1 MIQSEKLLFWGLGD
15 VRISFFYSNIL
26 LLSSL
31 YFLEFDHLVIL
42 IRPTLDLSLSLKFS
56 IFQDSH
62 NQDNP
67 NPLQME
73 RIYRIM
79 LYAFKDGKLSNR
91 LCNRYNFP
99 RH

>member
-1 MIQSEKLLFWGLGD
+1 MSGYP
-15 VRISFFYSNIL
+15 FFIPIYCFYH
-26 LLSSL
+26 L

-62 NQDNP
+62 NRDNP